1 MSFNISKVAIIGA
14 GPTGLA
20 SAKYLLAQKAFSIT
34 LFEQQPESAHGGVWH
49 YTPSAPPPPPAPQTD
64 PYLPPDAPLP
74 TGDPGAGGARGAPVF
89 MSAMYEELHANIP
102 GTLMAFRGTQ
112 FPSEARIFP
121 SRELIK
127 EYVLDYAKEVRHL
140 VRFSREVTSVKPRS
154 VSGAEKWDLTS
165 RSTVDNSE
173 ESDTFDAVV
182 VANGHYSVPYIPQ
195 VPNLSSYAAAHP
207 TSILHSKQFR
217 SPKAFTDK
225 KVVVI
230 GNGPSGLDIAYQ
242 IRPHAAKL
250 YLSVRHA
257 TPPEKLEHIS
267 CPEIPEIVDFLPS
280 TRGIRLADGNEL
292 HDVDALIFCTGF
304 LFSFPFLPTIAPQL
318 IRGGKGVHGLYKHL
332 FPIQHP
338 TLAFPGLLIRAV
350 PFPVAEAQA
359 AAIAAVWSNL
369 VSLPPA
375 EKMWEE
381 EERLR
386 EERGDA
392 VQVLPK
398 MADAEYINEM
408 HDWVAGCAGR
418 EPPRWGER
426 QFWERKI
433 YTEAKIRFEEEG
445 CTARSLEELGFRFG
459 EGEGVKGGVE
469 SEP

>member
-1 MSFNISKVAIIGA
+1 
-14 GPTGLA
+14 
-20 SAKYLLAQKAFSIT
+20 
-34 LFEQQPESAHGGVWH
+34 
-49 YTPSAPPPPPAPQTD
+49 
-64 PYLPPDAPLP
+64 
-74 TGDPGAGGARGAPVF
+74 

-102 GTLMAFRGTQ
+102 GTLMAFQGRP
-112 FPSEARIFP
+112 FPAEARIFP

-140 VRFSREVTSVKPRS
+140 VRFSREVTSVEPIPADGTERW
-154 VSGAEKWDLTS
+154 ALTS
-165 RSTVDNSE
+165 RSTLDGSE

-182 VANGHYSVPYIPQ
+182 VANGHYSVPFIPQ
-195 VPNLSSYAAAHP
+195 IRNLAPYAAEHP
-207 TSILHSKQFR
+207 TSVLHSKQFR

-225 KVVVI
+225 KVVVV

-242 IRPHAAKL
+242 IRPHTKDL

-257 TPPEKLEHIS
+257 TPPEKLAHIS
-267 CPEIPEIVDFLPS
+267 CPEITEIVDFLPA
-280 TRGIRLADGNEL
+280 TRGVRLADGTEL
-292 HDVDALIFCTGF
+292 HDIDAVLFCTGF
-304 LFSFPFLPTIAPQL
+304 LFSFPFLPSVAPQL

-332 FPIQHP
+332 FPIRHP

-381 EERLR
+381 DRRLG

-398 MADAEYINEM
+398 MADAEYINEL
-408 HDWVAGCAGR
+408 HDWVAGCGGK

-426 QFWERKI
+426 QFWERRV
-433 YTEAKIRFEEEG
+433 YTEAKIRFEEGG
-445 CTARSLEELGFRFG
+445 CTAGSLDELGFRFG
-459 EGEGVKGGVE
+459 EGEGVEAGVE